1 MEQAAVSTGKLVPN
15 ANPFSKK
22 RSMAEMTK
30 PSAAAAIEAA
40 PQNSRPVEDEKDDVS
55 MQEEPKSAQSEHK
68 MKGVESAAAN
78 GSAPVKQPTP

>member
-1 MEQAAVSTGKLVPN
+1 
-15 ANPFSKK
+15 
-22 RSMAEMTK
+22 MAEITK

-78 GSAPVKQPTP
+78 GCAPVKQPTP